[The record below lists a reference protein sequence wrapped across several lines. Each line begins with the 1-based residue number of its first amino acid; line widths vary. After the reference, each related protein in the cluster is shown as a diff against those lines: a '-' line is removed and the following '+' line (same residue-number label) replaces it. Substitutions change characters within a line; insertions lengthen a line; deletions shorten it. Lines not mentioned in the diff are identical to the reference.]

1 MTSNE
6 TAQGAYKTGE
16 YAITKQDLT
25 RASLSIGAL
34 GMEFSW
40 TYANQ
45 MGLAFGMM
53 VKKMLKKIYHDDPQ
67 GYAAALERHTAFF
80 NITVCLAPF
89 VGGIAMSMEER
100 IAKGEL
106 PPESVNDIKAAL
118 MGPLSGIGDA
128 IFLTTIRVVAAGIAI
143 SLASQGNVLGPILF
157 LLIFN
162 IPHWT
167 IRYILTQKSY
177 ELGHRILDAM
187 TENGIIEKISL
198 CAGILGMMVI
208 GAMTSSMISISTPL
222 VFNMANGV
230 TLELQ
235 TVLDEILPNLL
246 PLVTMLVVAWLLRK
260 NVKVVP
266 LIFGILAF
274 GIVFNLLGI
283 IV

>member
-6 TAQGAYKTGE
+6 TTQSAYKTGE

-25 RASLSIGAL
+25 KAALSVGAL

-53 VKKMLKKIYHDDPQ
+53 VKNMLKKIYHNDPQ

-100 IAKGEL
+100 IAKGEM
-106 PPESVNDIKAAL
+106 PAESVNDIKAAL

-143 SLASQGNVLGPILF
+143 SLASQGNVLGPIIF
-157 LLIFN
+157 LLLFN
-162 IPHWT
+162 IPQ
-167 IRYILTQKSY
+167 YILRVWGIHKGY
-177 ELGHRILDAM
+177 EIGVSLLA
-187 TENGIIEKISL
+187 TAEESGIMDK
-198 CAGILGMMVI
+198 VI
-208 GAMTSSMISISTPL
+208 KAAVSS
-222 VFNMANGV
+222 V
-230 TLELQ
+230 
-235 TVLDEILPNLL
+235 
-246 PLVTMLVVAWLLRK
+246 
-260 NVKVVP
+260 
-266 LIFGILAF
+266 
-274 GIVFNLLGI
+274 
-283 IV
+283 